1 MNKIYMC
8 NSFFDFEVFT
18 AHNIRHYYCVL
29 YFCDINV
36 ITTLRKLNQYQNNQ
50 IYGTVYPLGK
60 FYTLLTKHVTIQ
72 LDFLTTMKD
81 NHFIYSL
88 NRGRECTCSN

>member
-1 MNKIYMC
+1 MNKVYMC

-36 ITTLRKLNQYQNNQ
+36 ITTLRKLNQYQNNGQ
-50 IYGTVYPLGK
+50 VLHSFDKICYNPA
-60 FYTLLTKHVTIQ
+60 
-72 LDFLTTMKD
+72 
-81 NHFIYSL
+81 
-88 NRGRECTCSN
+88 

>member
-1 MNKIYMC
+1 MNKVYMC

-36 ITTLRKLNQYQNNQ
+36 ITTFRKLNQYQNNQ
-50 IYGTVYPLGK
+50 IYGIWC
-60 FYTLLTKHVTIQ
+60 TLWAGFTL
-72 LDFLTTMKD
+72 
-81 NHFIYSL
+81 
-88 NRGRECTCSN
+88 C

>member
-1 MNKIYMC
+1 MKKVYMC

-36 ITTLRKLNQYQNNQ
+36 ITTLRKLNQYQNNGQ
-50 IYGTVYPLGK
+50 VLHSFDKICYNPA
-60 FYTLLTKHVTIQ
+60 
-72 LDFLTTMKD
+72 
-81 NHFIYSL
+81 
-88 NRGRECTCSN
+88 